1 MARSAASH
9 SPPQCIVNSK
19 LWNIVQF
26 DAKLPHITT
35 YSCQPW
41 APAGRGKG
49 GQLPPPPLENR
60 KRGKIC
66 IKLSCGIDFL
76 LTVEFMKLKITSII
90 NCQNKCYIVQ
100 MHFEFQNMLTVL
112 K

>member
-1 MARSAASH
+1 MGARR
-9 SPPQCIVNSK
+9 QG
-19 LWNIVQF
+19 Q
-26 DAKLPHITT
+26 
-35 YSCQPW
+35 
-41 APAGRGKG
+41 G
-49 GQLPPPPLENR
+49 GQLPPPPGKSKEGENMR
-60 KRGKIC
+60 KIIVRNR
-66 IKLSCGIDFL
+66 FF